1 MSTKLLQLQSALESI
16 LGSEIL
22 KLESALGELT
32 VELTHENYFS
42 VLKTLRTHEAF
53 QFDQLVDLTGVDYGT
68 YANETWTGPQFA
80 VVVHLLSLEKNWRL
94 RVRCFALDNSFPVL
108 PTLMPIWESVNWF
121 EREAFDLVGIHFDG
135 HPDMRR
141 ILTDY
146 GFVGHPLR
154 KSFPVSGHVEMRY
167 DAQAGRV
174 IYQPITIEPRENV
187 PRVVRE
193 ARYGDVGHV

>member
-68 YANETWTGPQFA
+68 YANETWTGSQFA

-146 GFVGHPLR
+146 RFVGHPLR

>member
-68 YANETWTGPQFA
+68 YANETWTGSQFA